1 MLQLALDNKEIDTAI
16 TIIERAG
23 VSSSAVA
30 NDSPYI
36 LFYAF
41 ALLFS
46 KKTRGKEWQRE
57 KKGGFLLSALYDCKT
72 MQWEITDAGEVIH
85 NLYTRD
91 DWYGVNLE
99 LCYKIL
105 ALLFL

>member
-1 MLQLALDNKEIDTAI
+1 MAK
-16 TIIERAG
+16 R
-23 VSSSAVA
+23 
-30 NDSPYI
+30 
-36 LFYAF
+36 
-41 ALLFS
+41 
-46 KKTRGKEWQRE
+46 
-57 KKGGFLLSALYDCKT
+57 KKGGGVLLSALYDCKT

-91 DWYGVNLE
+91 DWCGVNFE

>member
-41 ALLFS
+41 ALLFL
-46 KKTRGKEWQRE
+46 KRPGEKNGKE
-57 KKGGFLLSALYDCKT
+57 KKRGGFFSQHCMTARQCNGK
-72 MQWEITDAGEVIH
+72 
-85 NLYTRD
+85 
-91 DWYGVNLE
+91 
-99 LCYKIL
+99 
-105 ALLFL
+105 